1 MKKVFLTIGLF
12 LATFLTVNAQDF
24 AENAIGIRF
33 GHNNG
38 FGGEISYQRKLSD
51 NNRLEV
57 DLGLR
62 KGGAFK
68 AAGLYQWVWHLED
81 RFNWFAGGGAGLASG
96 SGSTTVFGAGVIG
109 IEYNFDIPL
118 VISLDIR
125 PEVGFAGAYDG
136 FHSDLGLGVR
146 YQF

>member
-12 LATFLTVNAQDF
+12 LAVFLTANAQEIS
-24 AENAIGIRF
+24 ENAIGIRF
-33 GHNNG
+33 GDNNG

-62 KGGAFK
+62 KGSAFK
-68 AAGLYQWVWHLED
+68 ATGLYQWVWQLENQ
-81 RFNWFAGGGAGLASG
+81 FNWYAGVGGGIASG
-96 SGSTTVFGAGVIG
+96 SGSTALFGAGVIG

-118 VISLDIR
+118 MISLDFR
-125 PEVGFAGAYDG
+125 PEIGFNDFYDG
-136 FHSDLGLGVR
+136 FQSDFGLGVR